1 MNLEN
6 ARENPVNGVEAQ
18 ALASDN
24 AGVLLK
30 TLPKPVLRRNVG
42 GRPKGS
48 FSRCENPLKRELHKE
63 GMAVVRAAIAAA
75 KGGDVGAQRIIID
88 RLLPRERLVKLA
100 LPRVRTAQD
109 ALQALATIL
118 DYAAEGAITT
128 AEASNLSSL
137 ARSFIEID
145 AVARLKEQVAAL
157 KSKVNGQ

>member
-1 MNLEN
+1 M
-6 ARENPVNGVEAQ
+6 
-18 ALASDN
+18 
-24 AGVLLK
+24 
-30 TLPKPVLRRNVG
+30 
-42 GRPKGS
+42 
-48 FSRCENPLKRELHKE
+48 
-63 GMAVVRAAIAAA
+63 RAAIAAA

-157 KSKVNGQ
+157 ESKVNGQ